1 MDAFEKQ
8 KRDGVAIDLHR
19 SCELYSPN
27 TGGGGIKR
35 HESRIEIYIPTIDR
49 ARRECKV
56 RNEESRFLSS
66 LSLSLSF
73 STSIAIPP
81 ARFLVNQGIFPLPPA
96 RMQSHHRCRAAS
108 SFLPSFPSKE
118 RERRREPPCFVD
130 GISYLSGC
138 CVFGLETDAT
148 TSQTLVGFPARV
160 EDWMKRSWREGKGKR
175 RDVCPSSRD
184 FLPSGFVRSFDPRRE
199 RHANRLF
206 PSHFPISPNFFFISS
221 RFLRRVKKT
230 SSEIDD
236 PSRFS

>member
-1 MDAFEKQ
+1 MQ
-8 KRDGVAIDLHR
+8 SPKRGV
-19 SCELYSPN
+19 
-27 TGGGGIKR
+27 
-35 HESRIEIYIPTIDR
+35 EIP
-49 ARRECKV
+49 
-56 RNEESRFLSS
+56 FFP
-66 LSLSLSF
+66 LSLSLVFHLDRHSSRSILGKPGDF
-73 STSIAIPP
+73 SPP
-81 ARFLVNQGIFPLPPA
+81 SCENAKPPPVS
-96 RMQSHHRCRAAS
+96 RGF
-108 SFLPSFPSKE
+108 FLPSFLPLE
-118 RERRREPPCFVD
+118 RERGREPPCFVD

-138 CVFGLETDAT
+138 CVLFGLETDAT

-206 PSHFPISPNFFFISS
+206 PSHFPISRYFFFISS

>member
-1 MDAFEKQ
+1 MQ
-8 KRDGVAIDLHR
+8 SPKRGV
-19 SCELYSPN
+19 
-27 TGGGGIKR
+27 
-35 HESRIEIYIPTIDR
+35 EIP
-49 ARRECKV
+49 
-56 RNEESRFLSS
+56 FFP
-66 LSLSLSF
+66 LSLSLVFHLDRHSSRSILGKPGDF
-73 STSIAIPP
+73 SPP
-81 ARFLVNQGIFPLPPA
+81 SCENAKPPPVS
-96 RMQSHHRCRAAS
+96 RGF
-108 SFLPSFPSKE
+108 FLPSFLPLE
-118 RERRREPPCFVD
+118 RERGREPPCFVD

-184 FLPSGFVRSFDPRRE
+184 FLPSGFVRSIDPRRE